1 MKKNSQKRD
10 IQKLKEGEFYRN
22 LFGMVF
28 QIVSIDWDE
37 KIAVVKFTESFYETK
52 WDFEDFPIDLELAKL
67 TPLEVELL
75 WYYTF

>member
-10 IQKLKEGEFYRN
+10 IQKLKEGDFYRN
-22 LFGMVF
+22 IFGEVF
-28 QIVSIDWDE
+28 QILNIDWDE

-52 WDFEDFPIDLELAKL
+52 WDFEEFPIDLEYYRL

-75 WYYTF
+75 